1 MEGTMIKNTSEA
13 ESTPEPSLITGGPLI
28 GARAVRTRV
37 RQDIDF
43 LRDRITALEQ
53 QTRPNRHVIKT
64 YRTMLDSRR
73 SVLKWLEHG
82 DLGGASAECTG
93 TG

>member
-1 MEGTMIKNTSEA
+1 MIKKTSEV
-13 ESTPEPSLITGGPLI
+13 ENTTDPGLVTGGALV

-43 LRDRITALEQ
+43 LRDRIAALEQ
-53 QTRPNRHVIKT
+53 QTRPNRYVIKT
-64 YRTMLDSRR
+64 YRAMLDSRR
-73 SVLKWLEHG
+73 SVLEWLDHG
-82 DLGGASAECTG
+82 DDYGASAERTG